1 MPVAQPLAHGTAAG
15 NDMSQW
21 QDAPLLRY
29 AEDSEPQLDRGQ
41 SLGRHTEDHRF
52 VEDGAAILALQRGAL
67 LQHLLVVVH
76 QVDLPTR
83 KVNLNENGRRDVE
96 GCTAP

>member
-21 QDAPLLRY
+21 QNAALLRQ
-29 AEDSEPQLDRGQ
+29 AEDSETQLDRGQ
-41 SLGRHTEDHRF
+41 SLGWHTEDHRL

-76 QVDLPTR
+76 QVDLPT
-83 KVNLNENGRRDVE
+83 KEE
-96 GCTAP
+96 EEETQ